1 MNVQKFAPV
10 YRNTVGLIMG
20 ETVLIEVMKKFKDV
34 GITDCGGLL
43 YDGYWSPD
51 GLVKLALP

>member
-1 MNVQKFAPV
+1 MLIFAWC
-10 YRNTVGLIMG
+10 TTKSDGWTDGDFAID
-20 ETVLIEVMKKFKDV
+20 EVMKKCKDV

-51 GLVKLALP
+51 GLVKPALP